1 MKLLGIL
8 STLMEGND
16 KIFRKLL
23 SWKKKDGGT
32 ARRSAALDK
41 LFEFHRQI
49 LEQARKYKVDDELV
63 GLLN

>member
-1 MKLLGIL
+1 
-8 STLMEGND
+8 MEGND